1 MKSLRRRIAC
11 HERSSCIVR
20 RATSGIAL
28 GISILLLS
36 FASLARIPKA
46 ATPASARKQ
55 APDFSL
61 RDANGM
67 PIRLAD
73 FKGRVVVLD
82 FWATWCH
89 GCKLEI
95 PWFMEF
101 EDRYGQKGLSVIG
114 VSMDDDGW
122 KAVKPFIAA
131 KKMNYTVVIG
141 DDALAKQYGL
151 GPMPMTVL
159 IDRNGR
165 IADSHSGV
173 VDKAKWESEI
183 RSLLAESSGIPSN

>member
-1 MKSLRRRIAC
+1 MKPLRGSSAS
-11 HERSSCIVR
+11 HERLSRILR

-28 GISILLLS
+28 GISILILS
-36 FASLARIPKA
+36 FASLARIPDV
-46 ATPASARKQ
+46 ATPASARKA
-55 APDFSL
+55 APDFIL
-61 RDANGM
+61 QDANGK

-101 EDRYGQKGLSVIG
+101 EDKYKRKGLSVLG
-114 VSMDDDGW
+114 VSMDDGGW
-122 KAVKPFIAA
+122 KDVKPFIAA
-131 KKMNYTVVIG
+131 KKMNYTVVLG
-141 DDALAKQYGL
+141 NDALAKSYGL

-183 RSLLAESSGIPSN
+183 RSLLAESGGIPSN

>member
-11 HERSSCIVR
+11 HEQSSRIVR
-20 RATSGIAL
+20 RVTSGIAL
-28 GISILLLS
+28 GISILILS
-36 FASLARIPKA
+36 FASLARIPDV
-46 ATPASARKQ
+46 ATPAAARKP
-55 APDFSL
+55 APDFTL
-61 RDANGM
+61 QDANGM

-73 FKGRVVVLD
+73 FKGRVVLLD

-101 EDRYGQKGLSVIG
+101 EGRYKREGLSVMG

-122 KAVKPFIAA
+122 KVVKPFIAA

-183 RSLLAESSGIPSN
+183 RSLLAESGGIPSN

>member
-11 HERSSCIVR
+11 HEQSSRILR
-20 RATSGIAL
+20 RVTSGIAL
-28 GISILLLS
+28 GISILILS

-122 KAVKPFIAA
+122 KVVKPFIAA

-183 RSLLAESSGIPSN
+183 RSLLAESGGIPSN

>member
-1 MKSLRRRIAC
+1 MKPLRVSSAS
-11 HERSSCIVR
+11 HERSSCILR
-20 RATSGIAL
+20 RVTSGIAL
-28 GISILLLS
+28 GISILILS
-36 FASLARIPKA
+36 FASLARIPEA
-46 ATPASARKQ
+46 ATPATARKP

-89 GCKLEI
+89 GCIFEI
-95 PWFMEF
+95 PWFIEF
-101 EDRYGQKGLSVIG
+101 QKKYKAGGLSVIG

-122 KAVKPFIAA
+122 KVVKPFIAA
-131 KKMNYTVVIG
+131 KKMNYAVVIG

-183 RSLLAESSGIPSN
+183 RSLLAESGGIPSN

>member
-1 MKSLRRRIAC
+1 MKSLRRSIAS
-11 HERSSCIVR
+11 HERSSRIVR
-20 RATSGIAL
+20 RVTSGIAL
-28 GISILLLS
+28 GISILILS
-36 FASLARIPKA
+36 FASLARIPEA
-46 ATPASARKQ
+46 ATTAAARKP
-55 APDFSL
+55 APDFIL

-73 FKGRVVVLD
+73 FKGRVVLLD

-101 EDRYGQKGLSVIG
+101 EDRYKREGLSVIG

-122 KAVKPFIAA
+122 KVVKPFIAA
-131 KKMNYTVVIG
+131 KKMNYAVVIG

-183 RSLLAESSGIPSN
+183 RSLLAESGGIPSN

>member
-1 MKSLRRRIAC
+1 MKALRRRIAC
-11 HERSSCIVR
+11 QERSSRIVR
-20 RATSGIAL
+20 RVTSGIAL
-28 GISILLLS
+28 GISILILS
-36 FASLARIPKA
+36 FASLARIPDVATLA
-46 ATPASARKQ
+46 AARKP

-73 FKGRVVVLD
+73 FKGRVVLLD

-122 KAVKPFIAA
+122 RVVKPFIAM
-131 KKMNYTVVIG
+131 KKMNYPVVLNG
-141 DDALAKQYGL
+141 QDMDKRYNL
-151 GPMPMTVL
+151 GSMPMAVL
-159 IDRNGR
+159 IDKNGR

-183 RSLLAESSGIPSN
+183 RSLLAESGGIPSS